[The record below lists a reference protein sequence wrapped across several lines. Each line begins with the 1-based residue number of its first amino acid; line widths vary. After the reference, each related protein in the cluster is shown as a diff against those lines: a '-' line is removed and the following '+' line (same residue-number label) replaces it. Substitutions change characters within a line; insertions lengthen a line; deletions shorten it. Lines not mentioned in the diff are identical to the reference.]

1 MLKLLSVPDSPLP
14 TPPPRSWW
22 QRRVTDPLLGLLRQG
37 LTPHQLAL
45 TVVLGSACGVIPVLG
60 LTTLTASFAAL
71 RLRLNVA
78 ATLLVAHL
86 WSPVQLL
93 LIIPLLRQ
101 GALLWGDQAPE
112 LTLDK
117 LRYLLAN
124 DWLAAL
130 HLLWQAMLGAL
141 LLWAGALLVL
151 GPVVYFM
158 LRPLLARVM
167 PRETQPAE

>member
-1 MLKLLSVPDSPLP
+1 M
-14 TPPPRSWW
+14 
-22 QRRVTDPLLGLLRQG
+22 
-37 LTPHQLAL
+37 
-45 TVVLGSACGVIPVLG
+45 
-60 LTTLTASFAAL
+60 
-71 RLRLNVA
+71 A

-151 GPVVYFM
+151 GPVVYFI